1 LNTHHQGEIARIVD
15 RVICERRSIRS
26 FTDQAVEEQLLR
38 DILQVASRAPSGSNI
53 QPWKVYVLTGPA
65 KDRLSQKIIET
76 VQDPEKNASH
86 QAEYVYYPKTWRE
99 PFLSR
104 RRKVGLDLYTLLG
117 IGRGDQDKMQT
128 QHLKNFNFFGAPVG
142 LVLTIDRSMEQ
153 GSWLDYGM
161 FVQNILISAQA
172 HGLATCPQAAFI
184 AYHDIFA
191 QEIGF
196 PNDEQLVCCISLGYE
211 NLQAVENQLITER
224 EPIDQFV
231 RFLHN

>member
-1 LNTHHQGEIARIVD
+1 
-15 RVICERRSIRS
+15 
-26 FTDQAVEEQLLR
+26 
-38 DILQVASRAPSGSNI
+38 
-53 QPWKVYVLTGPA
+53 
-65 KDRLSQKIIET
+65 
-76 VQDPEKNASH
+76 
-86 QAEYVYYPKTWRE
+86 
-99 PFLSR
+99 
-104 RRKVGLDLYTLLG
+104 
-117 IGRGDQDKMQT
+117 
-128 QHLKNFNFFGAPVG
+128 
-142 LVLTIDRSMEQ
+142 MEQ

>member
-15 RVICERRSIRS
+15 RVICERRSIRA
-26 FTDQAVEEQLLR
+26 FTAQAVEEQLLR

-86 QAEYVYYPKTWRE
+86 QAEYVYYPKKWRE

-104 RRKVGLDLYTLLG
+104 RRKVGVDLYTLLG

-142 LVLTIDRSMEQ
+142 LVLTIDRSMEK

-184 AYHDIFA
+184 AYHEIFA

-196 PNDEQLVCCISLGYE
+196 PSDEQLVCCISLGYE
-211 NLQAVENQLITER
+211 NLQAVENKLITQR

-231 RFLHN
+231 QFLHN